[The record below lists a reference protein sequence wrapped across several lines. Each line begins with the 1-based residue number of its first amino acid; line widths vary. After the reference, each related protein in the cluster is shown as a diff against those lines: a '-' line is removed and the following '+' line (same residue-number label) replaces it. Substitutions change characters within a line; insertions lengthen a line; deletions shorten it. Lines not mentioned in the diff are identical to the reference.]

1 MHERAQGRGLGRFD
15 FAFAVV
21 TIIFAFSGITFMYAV
36 VWDQPPPSSL
46 EERIV
51 QLSNQLDRSA
61 RIIGEAEQEMAARR
75 DLVEQL
81 AADQQRYEELTSLQ
95 EEEVE
100 AVAQTLQREL
110 DRAGRRSFWEQ
121 VALGVFFLFAGIG
134 LDGFVFPL
142 IARRWQTRV
151 DAEEA
156 S

>member
-1 MHERAQGRGLGRFD
+1 
-15 FAFAVV
+15 
-21 TIIFAFSGITFMYAV
+21 
-36 VWDQPPPSSL
+36 
-46 EERIV
+46 
-51 QLSNQLDRSA
+51 
-61 RIIGEAEQEMAARR
+61 MAARR